1 MIASVLWEFAAVS
14 GGRSKSMLRM
24 SIVLAAAGGEWS
36 IVLAQLTP
44 LVLSL
49 ETAG

>member
-1 MIASVLWEFAAVS
+1 
-14 GGRSKSMLRM
+14 MLRM